1 MNAFPERLGYIRELK
16 MAIKKANECNMAAL
30 SNSRKTFGRNTA
42 MLITLARFNE
52 GMASLNENLE
62 GVAANANF
70 IYIKFSVRNLE
81 ILSEIFKN
89 LFSCINRQMMV

>member
-1 MNAFPERLGYIRELK
+1 MNAFPERLGYIQELK

-30 SNSRKTFGRNTA
+30 SGARKTFGRNAA

-52 GMASLNENLE
+52 GMAELNGNLE

-70 IYIKFSVRNLE
+70 IYIKFSVIKRKNTIMNFTIKNKPINL
-81 ILSEIFKN
+81 L
-89 LFSCINRQMMV
+89 